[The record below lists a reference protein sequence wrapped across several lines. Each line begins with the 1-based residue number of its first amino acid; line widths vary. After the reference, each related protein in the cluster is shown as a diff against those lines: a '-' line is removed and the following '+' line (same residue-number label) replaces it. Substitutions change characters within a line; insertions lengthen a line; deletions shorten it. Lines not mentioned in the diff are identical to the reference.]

1 MHWSDRIAQE
11 IIRRRPDKE
20 EYVCAAGISP
30 SGSIHIGNF
39 RDIATSYFVVKA
51 LRRQGKKARLLFSWD
66 EFDRLRKIPV
76 NVAKLPRPEGEKS
89 WEEYIGYPYV
99 DVPNPFDDG
108 CPNYAKH
115 FEVEFEEA
123 MERFGIHMDYRYQAQ
138 MNRSGKYAEY
148 VIQAL
153 KKRGEIFDIL
163 DSFRTQA
170 AQEGE
175 KEAYY
180 PVSIYCPHCK
190 RDTTK
195 ILSLSEDC
203 TVVEYECSCGH
214 KGTFDFT
221 KDFNCKLAWK
231 IDWPMRWMYEGVDF
245 EPGGKDHASPGGS
258 YDTSRVISQKIFGY
272 EAPLF
277 QGYEFIGIKGAT
289 GKMSGS
295 SGLNLTPDT
304 LLKLYQPEMIL
315 WLYAKSEPTKAFDF
329 CFDDGILRQ
338 YFEFDKQYNEFM
350 DGKADEFLT
359 NVMANCLREDEEGT
373 SAYKK
378 IETVPMSLLVQ
389 LGSVVDFNVPMLE
402 TVFEKIGQPF
412 TYDQFKDRLER
423 AKYWLEQCSPENV
436 NRLRPYRNWEVYEA
450 LSEEEKKEI
459 ALLHDY
465 IKKGGYSLDELNQEL
480 YAIPKQVM
488 GDLEDAKELK
498 KIQGQFFKNVYRLL
512 IDKEKGPRLYL
523 FLYAIEPDKYVNLLD
538 FSTPMTEEEKQPQV
552 KEETAEE
559 ESSKKQ
565 VVLGDPDPVEP
576 VRDEITIDDFTKIDM
591 RVCKILK
598 CAEIRKSHSCYK
610 LTLFDGLK
618 ERVIVSSIKSY
629 YTPDEMVGKK
639 IIVIAN
645 LKPARFAG
653 VTSDG
658 MLLAATNNACGCQ
671 VIFVDDMVPEGTR
684 IC

>member
-1 MHWSDRIAQE
+1 M
-11 IIRRRPDKE
+11 
-20 EYVCAAGISP
+20 
-30 SGSIHIGNF
+30 
-39 RDIATSYFVVKA
+39 
-51 LRRQGKKARLLFSWD
+51 
-66 EFDRLRKIPV
+66 
-76 NVAKLPRPEGEKS
+76 
-89 WEEYIGYPYV
+89 
-99 DVPNPFDDG
+99 
-108 CPNYAKH
+108 
-115 FEVEFEEA
+115 
-123 MERFGIHMDYRYQAQ
+123 
-138 MNRSGKYAEY
+138 
-148 VIQAL
+148 
-153 KKRGEIFDIL
+153 
-163 DSFRTQA
+163 
-170 AQEGE
+170 
-175 KEAYY
+175 
-180 PVSIYCPHCK
+180 
-190 RDTTK
+190 
-195 ILSLSEDC
+195 
-203 TVVEYECSCGH
+203 
-214 KGTFDFT
+214 
-221 KDFNCKLAWK
+221 
-231 IDWPMRWMYEGVDF
+231 
-245 EPGGKDHASPGGS
+245 
-258 YDTSRVISQKIFGY
+258 
-272 EAPLF
+272 
-277 QGYEFIGIKGAT
+277 
-289 GKMSGS
+289 
-295 SGLNLTPDT
+295 
-304 LLKLYQPEMIL
+304 
-315 WLYAKSEPTKAFDF
+315 
-329 CFDDGILRQ
+329 
-338 YFEFDKQYNEFM
+338 
-350 DGKADEFLT
+350 
-359 NVMANCLREDEEGT
+359 
-373 SAYKK
+373 
-378 IETVPMSLLVQ
+378 
-389 LGSVVDFNVPMLE
+389 
-402 TVFEKIGQPF
+402 
-412 TYDQFKDRLER
+412 
-423 AKYWLEQCSPENV
+423 